1 MDIPTGFITDPEKK
15 VQGCALY
22 VEMKSTSR
30 EDSFYQFFLTPD
42 GVNEE
47 GGFVRAQM
55 FKRLLSADA
64 PKKQWRNTW
73 LRPELLAIEATDW
86 ENFPEIRV
94 HQDAHNAK
102 RFDSVSATFQRLQT
116 HYTLVNQPFFVEVS
130 KKDLTEVGIGKTPIK
145 VVYRIGQTRKA
156 LGFPEMFEEA
166 K

>member
-22 VEMKSTSR
+22 VEMKSNSR
-30 EDSFYQFFLTPD
+30 DDSFYQFFLTPD

-55 FKRLLSADA
+55 FKRRLTADA
-64 PKKQWRNTW
+64 PKKQWRNSW
-73 LRPELLAIEATDW
+73 LRSELLAEEMA
-86 ENFPEIRV
+86 EIDMI
-94 HQDAHNAK
+94 QDAHNAK
-102 RFDSVSATFQRLQT
+102 RFEPVEATLQRLMI
-116 HYTLVNQPFFVEVS
+116 HYTLVNKPFFVEVS
-130 KKDLTEVGIGKTPIK
+130 KRDLTEVGIGKTPIK

-156 LGFPEMFEEA
+156 MGFGEMFEEA